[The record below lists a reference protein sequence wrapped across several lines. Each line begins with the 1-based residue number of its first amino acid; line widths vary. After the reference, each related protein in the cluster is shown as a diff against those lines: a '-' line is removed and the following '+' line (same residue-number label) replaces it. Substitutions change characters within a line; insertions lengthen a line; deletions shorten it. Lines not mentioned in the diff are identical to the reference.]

1 MKTNNA
7 TNGIERQDHL
17 DNLLLVLFYIAGALV
32 AGMLCF
38 ANGDAGAALGVLA
51 LFVLHALVITLGAP
65 QADPQPCLQRR
76 RVADGQP
83 TAVAAELPPAEKLAT
98 RSMCWRFWPKNSRA
112 KAASAT
118 AHNWSFWPQNGHEQ
132 AFAR

>member
-17 DNLLLVLFYIAGALV
+17 ANLLLVLFYIAGALV

-65 QADPQPCLQRR
+65 QADPQLPCIEIPHEIHIRL
-76 RVADGQP
+76 P
-83 TAVAAELPPAEKLAT
+83 TRNEFPAAL
-98 RSMCWRFWPKNSRA
+98 R
-112 KAASAT
+112 
-118 AHNWSFWPQNGHEQ
+118 
-132 AFAR
+132 

>member
-17 DNLLLVLFYIAGALV
+17 ANLLLVLFYIAGALV

-38 ANGDAGAALGVLA
+38 ANGDSAAAVGALGI
-51 LFVLHALVITLGAP
+51 FVLHALVITLGTSK
-65 QADPQPCLQRR
+65 ADPQPCLQRR
-76 RVADGQP
+76 RVADGKP
-83 TAVAAELPPAEKLAT
+83 VAIATELQPAEKLAT
-98 RSMCWRFWPKNSRA
+98 RSMCWRFWPKNVRA
-112 KAASAT
+112 KSRVAT
-118 AHNWSFWPQNGHEQ
+118 SYNWSFWPQNGHEQ